1 MACTRK
7 EFGFEV
13 FNLGESQTVKLSH
26 LIELLE
32 KSIGKKAIIN
42 RQPIQPGDVPI
53 TYADVSKARAKL
65 GYDPRVK
72 IAEGIPL
79 FVEWFQKNS
88 LISNVI
94 P

>member
-13 FNLGESQTVKLSH
+13 FNLGESQTVKLSQ

-32 KSIGKKAIIN
+32 KAIGKKAIIN

-53 TYADVSKARAKL
+53 TFADVFKARTKL
-65 GYDPRVK
+65 EYNPRVK

-79 FVEWFQKNS
+79 FVEWFQKQAK
-88 LISNVI
+88 
-94 P
+94 